1 MNGPSNPRQVSVC
14 HLAAGNLYGGIET
27 LLVTMARRR
36 ASCPGLEP
44 SFTVCFEGRLA
55 EELRATGVP
64 VHVLGAARASRPWTI
79 LRARRA
85 LLRVLRSA
93 KFDAVVSHGSWTHAF
108 FAPVARKA
116 GTGLVAWIHNPP
128 DGRHWLDR
136 WARTSP
142 PDLVIA
148 NSRFTQAAVPAL
160 FPDAAP
166 EVICC
171 PIEPPAW
178 GDRTVVRQKTRQ
190 ELPTQEDEVVILMAA
205 RMEAWKGHRVLIEAL
220 GRLREEPG
228 WTCWIAGGAQ
238 RREEEEYLRDLEVR
252 IAGRSLA
259 SRVRMLGQRS
269 DVPRLM
275 AAADIYCQPNTE
287 PEPFGIVFIEALYAG
302 LPVIASNTGGAAE
315 IVNADC
321 GVLVPAGDAAA
332 VAHALRNLIRE
343 PALRRKLGA
352 AGQSRAHALCEPAA
366 RLQQFREALNR
377 PR

>member
-1 MNGPSNPRQVSVC
+1 MNGLSNQRQVAVC

-27 LLVTMARRR
+27 LLVVMARRR

-55 EELRATGVP
+55 EELRAAGVP
-64 VHVLGAARASRPWTI
+64 VHVLGAVRASRPWTI

-85 LLRVLRSA
+85 LLRVLRSTR
-93 KFDAVVSHGSWTHAF
+93 FDVVVSHGSWTHAF

-142 PDLVIA
+142 PDLAIA

-160 FPDAAP
+160 FPDVP
-166 EVICC
+166 SEVICY
-171 PIEPPAW
+171 PVESAAW
-178 GDRTVVRQKTRQ
+178 GGRAAVRPKTRG
-190 ELPTQEDEVVILMAA
+190 ELTTTEAEVVILMAA
-205 RMEAWKGHRVLIEAL
+205 RMEAWKGHRILIEAL
-220 GRLREEPG
+220 GRLHGEPG

-238 RREEEEYLRDLEVR
+238 RRAEEEYLGDLEAR
-252 IAGRSLA
+252 IAARKLA

-275 AAADIYCQPNTE
+275 ASADVYCQPNAE
-287 PEPFGIVFIEALYAG
+287 PEPFGIVFIEALHAG
-302 LPVIASNTGGAAE
+302 LPVVASDSGGAAE
-315 IVNADC
+315 IVDAGC
-321 GVLVPAGDAAA
+321 GVLVPAGDATALA
-332 VAHALRNLIRE
+332 QALRNLVRN
-343 PALRRKLGA
+343 PGLRRKLGA
-352 AGQSRAHALCEPAA
+352 AGPARALALCDPAA
-366 RLQQFREALNR
+366 RLQEFREALQR
-377 PR
+377 HR